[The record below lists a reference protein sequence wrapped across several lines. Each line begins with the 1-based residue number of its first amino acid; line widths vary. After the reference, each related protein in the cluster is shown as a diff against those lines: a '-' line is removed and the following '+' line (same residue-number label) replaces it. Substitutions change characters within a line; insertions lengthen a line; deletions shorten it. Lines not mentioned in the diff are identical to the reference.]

1 MNALIEN
8 LRALG
13 NRRLAVLG
21 AVFVGMLALL
31 GVVVLQSGGGS
42 TDALLYGDLDPKE
55 ASGIADHLD
64 KAHIAYALR
73 DQGQTIL
80 VAQDKVAAA
89 RLLLAKDGLPSGG
102 SVGYELFDRGSNLT
116 QTQFEQSINET
127 RALEGEL
134 ERSIRLLR
142 GVKSARVHLVLA
154 HRELFSAEEQTAQAS
169 VLLTL
174 NGNQRLDPEG
184 VSAVLNLVAAAV
196 PGLRPQNIAIVDN
209 RGDVLAR
216 AGSITGSG
224 SGSQSV
230 EEQRQAMEMRL
241 SRSVEDMLNSVV
253 GMGHVRVEAAVQ
265 MNTDHVHETQE
276 RYDPDQQVL
285 RSQQTNTEKNVNTQG
300 SANVTVGNNLPNAN
314 AGQPQSGS
322 QSSRQQ
328 ETDNYEIGK
337 TVRVLVQDQPRVSRL
352 SIAVMVD
359 GLTHTDGHN
368 QPVWTP
374 RDKDELSRLTDL
386 TKSAVGYDA
395 ARGDTVTVMS
405 MRFTSDD
412 NEAAPHEKTIMGL
425 NAAMLLNGQVTRT
438 LVFVVTLLAVGFF
451 IVRPLLSPKRIAP
464 AAGVALSPMSAGGAI
479 ERLDQQGTA
488 LVASSGP
495 SNALNAIASSDDGL
509 ITVSGVEGRI
519 KASSIQRVLDL
530 VETHPDES
538 IAMIRG
544 WLASEQGGPER
555 A

>member
-42 TDALLYGDLDPKE
+42 TDALLYRDLDPKE

-359 GLTHTDGHN
+359 GLTHIDGHN